1 MFFSF
6 LFLFLFFMLNLEY
19 LFIGITL
26 FIAFIITLIIFGLS
40 YFLNIQDDNFQKKS
54 SYECGFLP
62 FEDSRGAFNI
72 EFYLVGILFVVFDLE
87 IVFLFP
93 LCLCLNVISF
103 FGLVWSILF
112 IIILTIGFIY
122 EWLKGGLDW

>member
-1 MFFSF
+1 
-6 LFLFLFFMLNLEY
+6 MLLIEY
-19 LFIGITL
+19 FFIGIAL
-26 FIAFIITLIIFGLS
+26 ILAFFITLIIFSLS
-40 YFLNIQDDNFQKKS
+40 YLLNFQDDNFQKKS

-62 FEDSRGAFNI
+62 FEDSRRAFNI

-93 LCLCLNVISF
+93 LCLCLNLISF
-103 FGLVWSILF
+103 FGFIWVILF
-112 IIILTIGFIY
+112 IFVLTIGFFY